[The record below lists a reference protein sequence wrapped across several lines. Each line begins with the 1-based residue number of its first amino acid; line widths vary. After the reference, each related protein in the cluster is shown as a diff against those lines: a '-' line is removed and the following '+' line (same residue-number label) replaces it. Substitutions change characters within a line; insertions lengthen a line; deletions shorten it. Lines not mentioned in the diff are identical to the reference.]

1 MATAP
6 KIKDDKTLT
15 GPQKAAIFMLA
26 LGADDAAPLWE
37 MFDEDEIR
45 ERSSGRNRMRRRSV
59 DSYEPTRAPVP
70 ETLDANS
77 TRSFSIVPAWM
88 VRE

>member
-6 KIKDDKTLT
+6 KIKDDKALS

-26 LGADDAAPLWE
+26 LGADDAAPLWN

-45 ERSSGRNRMRRRSV
+45 ELSQIMSSLGTVQAGSVEKLYCVFAMQTGRW
-59 DSYEPTRAPVP
+59 P
-70 ETLDANS
+70 
-77 TRSFSIVPAWM
+77 
-88 VRE
+88 